1 MLKVSDAFNSAFAA
15 PDRELRARVT
25 IGKTVYDSDDLTS
38 INYDSG
44 AMTGE
49 QFSIGST
56 YMNSAKIIFSHLV
69 EGLKQLDEVLV
80 EFGVL
85 KPDGTV
91 EYVKMGTFIV
101 DDKIQMDRNNNTT
114 TIECMDR
121 MTMLGGTYVSK
132 LTYPARIKDVAIEI
146 ANMAGVKANETSFAR
161 LSENKINQPT
171 GYTYRDAIGLIAQ
184 FQMGFALFDRDGLLD
199 IRTLQDNSFK
209 IDPNQ
214 YFLKG
219 LVKNETFFKL
229 NGISCTVVTTS
240 KDENGNETSKTTVL
254 QSGSSSGAQIK
265 LANNVMTQDV
275 LDRMYEALKF
285 TNYYP
290 FSLNWNGNPAVE
302 AGDWLTVEDLQGNE
316 FKVPNMSYTLTYNG
330 GLTTTSKADTSV
342 SSPATYS
349 YGGSMSNIVNEIGGR
364 DGTEGNHIYEGTE
377 DQEPALPKEGDLWYK
392 HVGPDTE
399 EWIYRD
405 GKWEFLTSTK
415 PATDAQKAADAAQ
428 KEAEEAKKT
437 ANESVAAAND
447 AAAEAR
453 FANDTATQAKSDA
466 ATAGQQAKDALTSA
480 GTAITDAKKAL
491 TNSSSAQADSA
502 QARKDS
508 ATAAADA
515 VTAKNDAA
523 TALTDAKK
531 ALTDSGSA
539 QVDSAQA
546 RKDSATAKIQA
557 ANAATQA
564 NQAVTD
570 ASTAKADAAAAKGQ
584 AANALGQAN
593 TAINNAANALDKF
606 NNMQVGGVNLLLDTG
621 FNNLPQY
628 WIARAGT
635 VNGTFNGHNVIYY
648 DAQTITNDFIEVL
661 RQPVY
666 NPSLTTNRVLPNQW
680 YTLSFYAKGT
690 GQMST
695 YVYGSFVDTSAGSYI
710 DGVKS
715 NYAGSDGNHTW
726 DLTDGW
732 TRHTYTFK
740 SKSSFQSMGVQNVLW
755 RLFKGNTVYITMP
768 QLETGTLATDYS
780 PAPEDVQQQFTN
792 IDGELA
798 SKVSQTTYNVL
809 AGTVDTV
816 NTLAKQ
822 NQSTISTLATKTSV
836 DTVNHTATTAQTLA
850 QQNANELLNK
860 ANSTTVNTLTQRV
873 TTAES
878 TLKQTAT
885 TAQLALTQK
894 DIDDLNDTVTTQG
907 LDITAMAD
915 GLKLK
920 SDATTVNALSQ
931 TVDKQSSQLALT
943 ATKAELGLIQTNVD
957 NLKKTVISNTAGMT
971 ANANALKLKA
981 DSSTVSSLDG
991 RVTNLSGQLDVQAD
1005 KIAATVTANDVTG
1018 MLNGYATQTW
1028 TQSQIKSTADQ
1039 INLSVS
1045 KVQSNLDNTQ
1055 IGSRNLLI
1063 GTKDFSKGIYAGNG
1077 AVVTSEIYNGNRVL
1091 YEPKLTDANSYHNPY
1106 NMSTS
1111 INADATVYTV
1121 SFYAKSDVNGM
1132 VTRSYFYS
1140 PTNTISSINNQG
1152 RSSRTSDG
1160 LSELILSNNWE
1171 KYWITW
1177 TTTPSDS
1184 IKHIIL
1190 GRRDET
1196 VANSDIGGIYLT
1208 SPMFVE
1214 GNKPLPWSPAPE
1226 DLVTDV
1232 EFAELAVK
1240 VDGITATVA
1249 SKADKTQ
1256 ITQLSDQIKLKA
1268 DTTALNTLKGTVDK
1282 QGSEITLNTNSIK
1295 LKADQSSV
1303 NTLKDT
1309 VDKQGSAIDVNTK
1322 AIALR
1327 ANQSA
1332 VDTLTGR
1339 VSTAEGKITVQADQI
1354 AQTVSKTELTTKL
1367 NGYATETWTQSQ
1379 IKTAADSINLNVS
1392 KVRTDLSGTKTQF
1405 AALEVKVNGIQTTVS
1420 GKADQSQVTQL
1431 ANSITSVIRTGSQQN
1446 MLVNSNFVKDTEG
1459 WIFTGSY
1466 TAVARDSI
1474 YSSYQSTQGI
1484 RLSSLENKNPD
1495 SYHGFIQQNISANE
1509 GTRVSYSSMIR
1520 VHTFPERR
1528 VYIELLAFDKNNTRI
1543 GSSAIEIPKTLS
1555 PETWTYFKKD
1565 NVFLPTGTTHI
1576 SLGLEIQGAG
1586 DISMAQPM
1594 LTQDTEVGPYTPD
1607 QVSQT
1612 QLTQIQ
1618 QTIEGVQTTV
1628 KNKADQS
1635 QVTQLAGQITSSITE
1650 AGQLNFVA
1658 NSDMDQLDK
1667 DANIVVPN
1675 EVLGW
1680 YNNAKANNAT
1690 IYRSD
1695 GQWGGYN
1702 GSYGIT
1708 IIATN
1713 SAGTTVGDWTAFRQ
1727 WIDPTY
1733 IGANDV
1739 WSFGAMALVT
1749 GAPDISAF
1757 VELQF
1762 FDKDNKVIAAKQA
1775 YVDSKKVGVWQRVK
1789 FEGMKT
1795 PEGAVKLLFGF
1806 VIHKYAWVTFSQPM
1820 LTKAE
1825 TLGPYR
1831 PDGAT
1836 YSQMTQLKDQIN
1848 LRVEKDHIVNQINVS
1863 TEGILIAGQKVH
1875 ITGQTSIDNAVIK
1888 DAMIANVKADKI
1900 TAGTLNAANVNVINL
1915 NANNITTG
1923 TIKGANLSMNLNTGE
1938 VAFQHGRI
1946 HSTSNN
1952 IDINIDKG
1960 YISTADDNTRVMLK
1974 NGMLQFTAPGILD
1987 SDPNPYLR
1995 ISNAGS
2001 GLNFYGA
2008 AFVGRDYAVLSNS
2021 ANNMNLF
2028 DQPIG
2033 QAETFSGIA
2042 TGISSSGW
2050 RPTKV
2055 GGAERGVIISAG
2067 TPMSNIVTWVG
2078 TPPSITVGYD
2088 SQGNMGGNRVHIT
2101 GDYVHMHGVYERSN
2115 GSSPNMVI
2123 NPDGAVTR
2131 STSASKYK
2139 TDIIRTNKTSYGDKL
2154 LELPTATWM
2163 DIAEAKRFRD
2173 DPVNQVEPTR
2183 SFGMIAEDLADAG
2196 LEMLVV
2202 RGLDGELEG
2211 INYDRIGP
2219 ALIPVIAKLKNK
2231 IENLEQK
2238 LEEKSA

>member
-364 DGTEGNHIYEGTE
+364 EGAEGNHIYEGTE
-377 DQEPALPKEGDLWYK
+377 DQKPLFPKEGDLWYK

-399 EWIYRD
+399 EWIYKD

-428 KEAEEAKKT
+428 KEAEEAKRQ
-437 ANESVAAAND
+437 ANKAVDGAND
-447 AAAEAR
+447 AVAKAG

-466 ATAGQQAKDALTSA
+466 ATALQKAIDAYAHGDQIKNGLTVD
-480 GTAITDAKKAL
+480 I
-491 TNSSSAQADSA
+491 
-502 QARKDS
+502 
-508 ATAAADA
+508 DA
-515 VTAKNDAA
+515 V
-523 TALTDAKK
+523 
-531 ALTDSGSA
+531 
-539 QVDSAQA
+539 
-546 RKDSATAKIQA
+546 
-557 ANAATQA
+557 
-564 NQAVTD
+564 
-570 ASTAKADAAAAKGQ
+570 KGQ
-584 AANALGQAN
+584 VAL
-593 TAINNAANALDKF
+593 K
-606 NNMQVGGVNLLLDTG
+606 
-621 FNNLPQY
+621 
-628 WIARAGT
+628 
-635 VNGTFNGHNVIYY
+635 
-648 DAQTITNDFIEVL
+648 
-661 RQPVY
+661 
-666 NPSLTTNRVLPNQW
+666 
-680 YTLSFYAKGT
+680 
-690 GQMST
+690 
-695 YVYGSFVDTSAGSYI
+695 
-710 DGVKS
+710 
-715 NYAGSDGNHTW
+715 
-726 DLTDGW
+726 
-732 TRHTYTFK
+732 
-740 SKSSFQSMGVQNVLW
+740 
-755 RLFKGNTVYITMP
+755 
-768 QLETGTLATDYS
+768 
-780 PAPEDVQQQFTN
+780 
-792 IDGELA
+792 A
-798 SKVSQTTYNVL
+798 SQ
-809 AGTVDTV
+809 
-816 NTLAKQ
+816 
-822 NQSTISTLATKTSV
+822 I
-836 DTVNHTATTAQTLA
+836 
-850 QQNANELLNK
+850 
-860 ANSTTVNTLTQRV
+860 
-873 TTAES
+873 
-878 TLKQTAT
+878 
-885 TAQLALTQK
+885 
-894 DIDDLNDTVTTQG
+894 DIDN
-907 LDITAMAD
+907 
-915 GLKLK
+915 
-920 SDATTVNALSQ
+920 
-931 TVDKQSSQLALT
+931 
-943 ATKAELGLIQTNVD
+943 LG
-957 NLKKTVISNTAGMT
+957 
-971 ANANALKLKA
+971 
-981 DSSTVSSLDG
+981 G
-991 RVTNLSGQLDVQAD
+991 RVTSAEAQIKLQAD
-1005 KIAATVTANDVTG
+1005 QIALSVSKTELTNVLG
-1018 MLNGYATQTW
+1018 SYATQTW
-1028 TQSQIKSTADQ
+1028 TQGQIKTTADQ

-1045 KVQSNLDNTQ
+1045 SVSNKLDNMKVGTL
-1055 IGSRNLLI
+1055 NLLKHSNPNVRDNTHYPMPPGDI
-1063 GTKDFSKGIYAGNG
+1063 SVVLEEGETYTLTSRAMTERNGTNTNILQIMVQHPSSWDWEFDLVMDNSTMETRSRTFKVPKMPDGN
-1077 AVVTSEIYNGNRVL
+1077 YNF
-1091 YEPKLTDANSYHNPY
+1091 
-1106 NMSTS
+1106 
-1111 INADATVYTV
+1111 TV
-1121 SFYAKSDVNGM
+1121 SAYVYPHINGGNYGVVDWFTLTRGTVPATTWTPSYEELVSDVQ
-1132 VTRSYFYS
+1132 Y
-1140 PTNTISSINNQG
+1140 
-1152 RSSRTSDG
+1152 
-1160 LSELILSNNWE
+1160 
-1171 KYWITW
+1171 
-1177 TTTPSDS
+1177 
-1184 IKHIIL
+1184 
-1190 GRRDET
+1190 
-1196 VANSDIGGIYLT
+1196 
-1208 SPMFVE
+1208 
-1214 GNKPLPWSPAPE
+1214 
-1226 DLVTDV
+1226 
-1232 EFAELAVK
+1232 
-1240 VDGITATVA
+1240 
-1249 SKADKTQ
+1249 
-1256 ITQLSDQIKLKA
+1256 
-1268 DTTALNTLKGTVDK
+1268 
-1282 QGSEITLNTNSIK
+1282 
-1295 LKADQSSV
+1295 
-1303 NTLKDT
+1303 
-1309 VDKQGSAIDVNTK
+1309 
-1322 AIALR
+1322 
-1327 ANQSA
+1327 
-1332 VDTLTGR
+1332 
-1339 VSTAEGKITVQADQI
+1339 
-1354 AQTVSKTELTTKL
+1354 AQ
-1367 NGYATETWTQSQ
+1367 
-1379 IKTAADSINLNVS
+1379 
-1392 KVRTDLSGTKTQF
+1392 
-1405 AALEVKVNGIQTTVS
+1405 LEVKVNGIQGTVEN
-1420 GKADQSQVTQL
+1420 KADKSQITQL
-1431 ANSITSVIRTGSQQN
+1431 AN
-1446 MLVNSNFVKDTEG
+1446 
-1459 WIFTGSY
+1459 
-1466 TAVARDSI
+1466 
-1474 YSSYQSTQGI
+1474 
-1484 RLSSLENKNPD
+1484 
-1495 SYHGFIQQNISANE
+1495 
-1509 GTRVSYSSMIR
+1509 
-1520 VHTFPERR
+1520 
-1528 VYIELLAFDKNNTRI
+1528 
-1543 GSSAIEIPKTLS
+1543 
-1555 PETWTYFKKD
+1555 
-1565 NVFLPTGTTHI
+1565 
-1576 SLGLEIQGAG
+1576 
-1586 DISMAQPM
+1586 
-1594 LTQDTEVGPYTPD
+1594 
-1607 QVSQT
+1607 
-1612 QLTQIQ
+1612 
-1618 QTIEGVQTTV
+1618 
-1628 KNKADQS
+1628 
-1635 QVTQLAGQITSSITE
+1635 QITSSITD

-1658 NSDMDQLDK
+1658 NSDMDQLDENS
-1667 DANIVVPN
+1667 NIVLPD
-1675 EVLGW
+1675 EITGW

-1702 GSYGIT
+1702 GSHGVSML
-1708 IIATN
+1708 ATN
-1713 SAGTTVGDWTAFRQ
+1713 TAGTTVGDWTAFRQ

-1739 WSFGAMALVT
+1739 WSFGAMAMVT

-1762 FDKDNKVIAAKQA
+1762 FDKNNNVIAAKQA
-1775 YVDSKKVGVWQRVK
+1775 TVDNKKIQVWQRVK

-1960 YISTADDNTRVMLK
+1960 YISTADNNTRVMLK

-2033 QAETFSGIA
+2033 QSETFSGIA

-2055 GGAERGVIISAG
+2055 GGAERGVIVSSG
-2067 TPMSNIVTWVG
+2067 TPMSSAVTWVG
-2078 TPPSITVGYD
+2078 SPPSIMVGYD

-2101 GDYVHMHGVYERSN
+2101 GDYVHLHGVYERSN
-2115 GSSPNMVI
+2115 GMSPNVVI
-2123 NPDGAVTR
+2123 NPDGALVR

-2139 TDIIRTNKTSYGDKL
+2139 TDIIRTNKPNYGDKL

-2163 DIAEAKRFRD
+2163 DIAETKRFRN

-2183 SFGMIAEDLADAG
+2183 NFGMIAEDLADAG

-2219 ALIPVIAKLKNK
+2219 ALIPVIAKLKNEVETLK
-2231 IENLEQK
+2231 QK
-2238 LEEKSA
+2238 LEEKTA

>member
-364 DGTEGNHIYEGTE
+364 EGAEGNHIYEGTE
-377 DQEPALPKEGDLWYK
+377 DQKPLFPKEGDLWYK

-399 EWIYRD
+399 EWIYKD

-415 PATDAQKAADAAQ
+415 TANDAADAADKAS
-428 KEAEEAKKT
+428 KEAEEAKKQ
-437 ANESVAAAND
+437 ANKAVDGAND
-447 AAAEAR
+447 AVAKAG

-466 ATAGQQAKDALTSA
+466 AAAGQQAKDALTSA
-480 GTAITDAKKAL
+480 GTAITDARNAL

-523 TALTDAKK
+523 TALTDAKNS
-531 ALTDSGSA
+531 LTNSNSA
-539 QVDSAQA
+539 MVDSAQA
-546 RKDSATAKIQA
+546 RKDSATAIK
-557 ANAATQA
+557 
-564 NQAVTD
+564 
-570 ASTAKADAAAAKGQ
+570 DAADSLTSAKD
-584 AANALGQAN
+584 
-593 TAINNAANALDKF
+593 AINK
-606 NNMQVGGVNLLLDTG
+606 VGN
-621 FNNLPQY
+621 
-628 WIARAGT
+628 
-635 VNGTFNGHNVIYY
+635 
-648 DAQTITNDFIEVL
+648 
-661 RQPVY
+661 
-666 NPSLTTNRVLPNQW
+666 LTTSV
-680 YTLSFYAKGT
+680 
-690 GQMST
+690 
-695 YVYGSFVDTSAGSYI
+695 TS
-710 DGVKS
+710 
-715 NYAGSDGNHTW
+715 
-726 DLTDGW
+726 
-732 TRHTYTFK
+732 
-740 SKSSFQSMGVQNVLW
+740 
-755 RLFKGNTVYITMP
+755 
-768 QLETGTLATDYS
+768 
-780 PAPEDVQQQFTN
+780 QF
-792 IDGELA
+792 
-798 SKVSQTTYNVL
+798 
-809 AGTVDTV
+809 
-816 NTLAKQ
+816 
-822 NQSTISTLATKTSV
+822 
-836 DTVNHTATTAQTLA
+836 
-850 QQNANELLNK
+850 
-860 ANSTTVNTLTQRV
+860 TTVNNELKSKVNQTDYDKLKGTV
-873 TTAES
+873 TSQQTEINQNAS
-878 TLKQTAT
+878 GINLKADKSYADTINNSVVKNTSSIGLLNNQI
-885 TAQLALTQK
+885 ALT
-894 DIDDLNDTVTTQG
+894 V
-907 LDITAMAD
+907 
-915 GLKLK
+915 
-920 SDATTVNALSQ
+920 S
-931 TVDKQSSQLALT
+931 
-943 ATKAELGLIQTNVD
+943 KAELN
-957 NLKKTVISNTAGMT
+957 NT
-971 ANANALKLKA
+971 L
-981 DSSTVSSLDG
+981 SS
-991 RVTNLSGQLDVQAD
+991 
-1005 KIAATVTANDVTG
+1005 
-1018 MLNGYATQTW
+1018 YATQTW
-1028 TQSQIKSTADQ
+1028 TQGQIKTTADQ
-1039 INLSVS
+1039 INLSVTKVDS
-1045 KVQSNLDNTQ
+1045 KIENLTT
-1055 IGSRNLLI
+1055 GAPNLLRN
-1063 GTKDFSKGIYAGNG
+1063 TSKFANG
-1077 AVVTSEIYNGNRVL
+1077 DHWGHNGSLTINKHVYWKNGSEPMFV
-1091 YEPKLTDANSYHNPY
+1091 
-1106 NMSTS
+1106 
-1111 INADATVYTV
+1111 
-1121 SFYAKSDVNGM
+1121 
-1132 VTRSYFYS
+1132 
-1140 PTNTISSINNQG
+1140 
-1152 RSSRTSDG
+1152 
-1160 LSELILSNNWE
+1160 LSNNTTTE
-1171 KYWITW
+1171 VTLSSERVALEAGADYTIQFDAFANYFFTNGDVFLLSRKYGSSNTYDTSTLVMDRFKLSNGGTKHLQTTFKVPTGMDEGYIRFDNNSSSTAGETADMWITN
-1177 TTTPSDS
+1177 
-1184 IKHIIL
+1184 IKFAK
-1190 GRRDET
+1190 E
-1196 VANSDIGGIYLT
+1196 
-1208 SPMFVE
+1208 
-1214 GNKPLPWSPAPE
+1214 NKPSPYAPAPE

-1268 DTTALNTLKGTVDK
+1268 DTTAVNTLKGTVDK

-1303 NTLKDT
+1303 NTLKGT

-1322 AIALR
+1322 AIALK
-1327 ANQSA
+1327 ASQST

-1354 AQTVSKTELTTKL
+1354 VQTVSKTELTTKL
-1367 NGYATETWTQSQ
+1367 NGYATQTWTQSQ
-1379 IKTAADSINLNVS
+1379 IKSTADQINLSVS
-1392 KVRTDLSGTKTQF
+1392 KVNSRVDNIATSDRNLLAKTSTLEGSIHDGGSIFTSEYLNNKVAKFDKISSGFKDPYQVTTTITPIGSEYTLSFYARADNEGDGFVCHFYNPSNTISSVTSQGDVTDGSGDDGKVGFKLTTSWKRYWVKWTQRTDATTAKHVIIGRSGPSVGAKLPGYENKGATYMSSPMLVEGNITNKAWTAAPEDMATVEKLSELQVT
-1405 AALEVKVNGIQTTVS
+1405 VNGIQGTVQD
-1420 GKADQSQVTQL
+1420 KADQSQVTQL
-1431 ANSITSVIRTGSQQN
+1431 TNSITSVIRTASQQN

-1459 WIFTGSY
+1459 WIFNGPY

-1495 SYHGFIQQNISANE
+1495 SYHGFTQQNISANE

-1635 QVTQLAGQITSSITE
+1635 QVTQLANQISLKADTTALNELKGTVDKQGSEITLNTNSIKLKADQSSVDTLKGTVDKQGSAIDVNTKAIALKASQSTVDTLTGRVSTAEGKITVQADQIALTVSKTELTSILGDYATETWTQSQIKSTADSINLNVSKVQTDLSGTKTQFAALEVKVNGIQTTVSGKADQSQITQLADQITS
-1650 AGQLNFVA
+1650 LVA
-1658 NSDMDQLDK
+1658 STNNPNLIPNSGLPK
-1667 DANIVVPN
+1667 DTLFWRVNDTTRF
-1675 EVLGW
+1675 
-1680 YNNAKANNAT
+1680 KATTHAFYT
-1690 IYRSD
+1690 K
-1695 GQWGGYN
+1695 
-1702 GSYGIT
+1702 GSLFALLAPQGT
-1708 IIATN
+1708 AERT
-1713 SAGTTVGDWTAFRQ
+1713 AGTAIV
-1727 WIDPTY
+1727 
-1733 IGANDV
+1733 
-1739 WSFGAMALVT
+1739 SVT
-1749 GAPDISAF
+1749 
-1757 VELQF
+1757 
-1762 FDKDNKVIAAKQA
+1762 
-1775 YVDSKKVGVWQRVK
+1775 R
-1789 FEGMKT
+1789 
-1795 PEGAVKLLFGF
+1795 
-1806 VIHKYAWVTFSQPM
+1806 
-1820 LTKAE
+1820 
-1825 TLGPYR
+1825 
-1831 PDGAT
+1831 GAT
-1836 YSQMTQLKDQIN
+1836 YTASLGVFGGSNVVGCDVFWLGRKHGETTDTKVLLLAGNFKPNPSKIEFKSWTFNVGDCDEGYIRVDNNGSTSGESTLFFGEVKLEKGGRYTPWEQTAESSEIVQTREMIN
-1848 LRVEKDHIVNQINVS
+1848 LRVQKGDVINQINIS
-1863 TEGILIAGQKVH
+1863 PEGILIDGQKVH

-1888 DAMIANVKADKI
+1888 DAMIEDIKADKI
-1900 TAGTLNAANVNVINL
+1900 TAGTLNAANVNVINF

-1923 TIKGANLSMNLNTGE
+1923 TIRGDNLSLNLNTGE
-1938 VAFQHGRI
+1938 VLFQKGSI
-1946 HSTSNN
+1946 KSTNGNLN
-1952 IDINIDKG
+1952 IDINDG
-1960 YISTADDNTRVMLK
+1960 SMAVLDGQDGFYFK
-1974 NGMLQFTAPGILD
+1974 NGKLSLSSDWAGNNLFGESKFGSIEYSHSLFGSSGMLVSGNGGLILGTNKYKENVFVSKVVESGISITPKGVSLQSEGTASILAGTKTTD
-1987 SDPNPYLR
+1987 FPIYSPPFILVGTDGDGTGVGNR
-1995 ISNAGS
+1995 IKIYAEYVHIPSAYRKTAS
-2001 GLNFYGA
+2001 G
-2008 AFVGRDYAVLSNS
+2008 S
-2021 ANNMNLF
+2021 AN
-2028 DQPIG
+2028 
-2033 QAETFSGIA
+2033 
-2042 TGISSSGW
+2042 
-2050 RPTKV
+2050 
-2055 GGAERGVIISAG
+2055 VIVAA
-2067 TPMSNIVTWVG
+2067 
-2078 TPPSITVGYD
+2078 
-2088 SQGNMGGNRVHIT
+2088 
-2101 GDYVHMHGVYERSN
+2101 
-2115 GSSPNMVI
+2115 
-2123 NPDGAVTR
+2123 DGALVR

-2139 TDIIRTNKTSYGDKL
+2139 TDIIRTNIPDYGDKL
-2154 LELPTATWM
+2154 LNLPTATWV
-2163 DIAEAKRFRD
+2163 DIAETKRFRD
-2173 DPVNQVEPTR
+2173 DPTNQPEPTR
-2183 SFGMIAEDLADAG
+2183 NFGMIAEDLADAG

-2202 RGLDGELEG
+2202 RGADGELEG

-2219 ALIPVIAKLKNK
+2219 ALIPVIAKLKNEVEILK
-2231 IENLEQK
+2231 RK
-2238 LEEKSA
+2238 LEEKTA

>member
-415 PATDAQKAADAAQ
+415 TANDAADAADKAS
-428 KEAEEAKKT
+428 KEAEEAKKQ
-437 ANESVAAAND
+437 ANKAVDGAND
-447 AAAEAR
+447 AVAKAG

-466 ATAGQQAKDALTSA
+466 AAAGQQAKDALTSA

-508 ATAAADA
+508 ATA
-515 VTAKNDAA
+515 
-523 TALTDAKK
+523 
-531 ALTDSGSA
+531 
-539 QVDSAQA
+539 
-546 RKDSATAKIQA
+546 KIQA
-557 ANAATQA
+557 TNAATQA

-570 ASTAKADAAAAKGQ
+570 ATTAKADANTAKINATQAINDAATAKGQ

-606 NNMQVGGVNLLLDTG
+606 NNMQVGGVNLLLDTD
-621 FNNLPQY
+621 FNNLPKY
-628 WIARAGT
+628 WTASGT
-635 VNGTFNGHNVIYY
+635 VTGTFNGHNIIYC
-648 DAQTITNDFIEVL
+648 DAKTITGDFSEVL
-661 RQPVY
+661 RQTIYDPALA
-666 NPSLTTNRVLPNQW
+666 NNRVLPSRW
-680 YTLSFYAKGT
+680 YTLSFYSKGV
-690 GQMST
+690 GKLAS
-695 YVYGSFVDTSAGSYI
+695 YVYAKFVDSDAGSNI

-715 NYAGSDGNHTW
+715 GFTPPDGSNIW
-726 DLTDGW
+726 DLTDVW

-740 SKSSFQSMGVQNVLW
+740 SKSSFTATDVDKVLF
-755 RLFKGNTVYITMP
+755 RAYKGNTVYICMP
-768 QLETGTLATDYS
+768 QLEAGTLVTDYS

-798 SKVSQTTYNVL
+798 SKVNQTTYNVL

-894 DIDDLNDTVTTQG
+894 DIDDINDTVTTQG

-915 GLKLK
+915 G
-920 SDATTVNALSQ
+920 
-931 TVDKQSSQLALT
+931 
-943 ATKAELGLIQTNVD
+943 
-957 NLKKTVISNTAGMT
+957 
-971 ANANALKLKA
+971 LKLKA

-1028 TQSQIKSTADQ
+1028 TQSQIKTTADQ

-1045 KVQSNLDNTQ
+1045 KVQSNLDNMQ

-1063 GTKDFSKGIYAGNG
+1063 GTKDFSKGILAGNG

-1635 QVTQLAGQITSSITE
+1635 QVTQLAGQITSVVGDVS
-1650 AGQLNFVA
+1650 A
-1658 NSDMDQLDK
+1658 NSSQITQM
-1667 DANIVVPN
+1667 
-1675 EVLGW
+1675 
-1680 YNNAKANNAT
+1680 KA
-1690 IYRSD
+1690 D
-1695 GQWGGYN
+1695 
-1702 GSYGIT
+1702 
-1708 IIATN
+1708 
-1713 SAGTTVGDWTAFRQ
+1713 
-1727 WIDPTY
+1727 
-1733 IGANDV
+1733 
-1739 WSFGAMALVT
+1739 
-1749 GAPDISAF
+1749 
-1757 VELQF
+1757 
-1762 FDKDNKVIAAKQA
+1762 
-1775 YVDSKKVGVWQRVK
+1775 
-1789 FEGMKT
+1789 
-1795 PEGAVKLLFGF
+1795 
-1806 VIHKYAWVTFSQPM
+1806 
-1820 LTKAE
+1820 
-1825 TLGPYR
+1825 
-1831 PDGAT
+1831 
-1836 YSQMTQLKDQIN
+1836 IN
-1848 LRVEKDHIVNQINVS
+1848 LRVKAGDVINQINIS
-1863 TEGILIAGQKVH
+1863 PEGILIDGKKVH

-1938 VAFQHGRI
+1938 ILFQKGSIR
-1946 HSTSNN
+1946 STNGN
-1952 IDINIDKG
+1952 LNINIDDGSMSLTNSQGEGAYFIDGKIAMTKNDIWTNGAIHYGQLTFGNNVFGNALGSVSGVLLEGAGGVIVGNKEFNPLTLFGPGKTYPSGGGIAANNSFATVASNGWASIEGGTSYAVPFSTNNPSIVAGISGKYSAPGAWMPTSDKGAASFVKGKLVGLYAEDGGFSNDHGTTADLAAAVDGRSG
-1960 YISTADDNTRVMLK
+1960 YILSAATYARTYASGAQMTITA
-1974 NGMLQFTAPGILD
+1974 NGVFG
-1987 SDPNPYLR
+1987 R
-1995 ISNAGS
+1995 IS
-2001 GLNFYGA
+2001 
-2008 AFVGRDYAVLSNS
+2008 
-2021 ANNMNLF
+2021 
-2028 DQPIG
+2028 
-2033 QAETFSGIA
+2033 
-2042 TGISSSGW
+2042 
-2050 RPTKV
+2050 
-2055 GGAERGVIISAG
+2055 
-2067 TPMSNIVTWVG
+2067 
-2078 TPPSITVGYD
+2078 
-2088 SQGNMGGNRVHIT
+2088 
-2101 GDYVHMHGVYERSN
+2101 
-2115 GSSPNMVI
+2115 
-2123 NPDGAVTR
+2123 
-2131 STSASKYK
+2131 SASKYK
-2139 TDIIRTNKTSYGDKL
+2139 LAIGEISTLNDEAHQFLSVKPKQWFDKSESEALADTMTTGNTDYIDDAKA
-2154 LELPTATWM
+2154 LPHTG
-2163 DIAEAKRFRD
+2163 F
-2173 DPVNQVEPTR
+2173 
-2183 SFGMIAEDLADAG
+2183 IAEDLYTAG
-2196 LEMLVV
+2196 LDNYVI
-2202 RGLDGELEG
+2202 RGNDGSIES
-2211 INYDRIGP
+2211 IQYDRLP
-2219 ALIPVIAKLKNK
+2219 VLHHELIRELFNRLDAAEMEIYKLKQEVIN
-2231 IENLEQK
+2231 N
-2238 LEEKSA
+2238 AN